1 MNGRVTGSGWCWKW
15 KQSLRELGKKEC
27 LISSPLFRGAFK
39 GLRAAPGAYIINWW
53 VGRGAGSSSR
63 ILKRLLEEL
72 SWQQSPSGA
81 RSDSI
86 TEHNC
91 LFWRAG
97 SYSAG
102 GTGFAAIRQRKAGKI
117 PQTEIVSA
125 CGQAGS
131 PNLDSGIWWE
141 NAKRIRG
148 YRASPRFITMAS
160 GYFQKNQ
167 QVMMMFPWVRRRR
180 GPSAYCNQRIK
191 KILG

>member
-1 MNGRVTGSGWCWKW
+1 MGEW
-15 KQSLRELGKKEC
+15 QSLGDDENKTRVSGNEGRREC
-27 LISSPLFRGAFK
+27 LASSPLFLGAFK

-53 VGRGAGSSSR
+53 VGGGAESSSR
-63 ILKRLLEEL
+63 ILKRAAGGAEL
-72 SWQQSPSGA
+72 AAESESRA

-86 TEHNC
+86 REHNC

-102 GTGFAAIRQRKAGKI
+102 GTGFAAIMQRKAGKI

-180 GPSAYCNQRIK
+180 GALSLLQPTY
-191 KILG
+191 